1 MKERAERGTSR
12 AWPMADRS
20 VLATVLGLETWAAV
34 GVAAGLTALGVCVDL
49 LRVGTLGPIF
59 TVCYVA
65 GCLLAVAWV
74 RREGLFWPV
83 VLPPLLVAVAVPAVV
98 LLAGTPRPGT
108 GMAER
113 LLVIAAPLVNAFPIM
128 AWTCGVVL
136 LAGLIRVFTQRLG
149 RPRSGTGTSTTGEQQ
164 RPVSSRRGR
173 AADAAPEAAR
183 TSESP
188 QRS

>member
-1 MKERAERGTSR
+1 MSERAERGSSR

-20 VLATVLGLETWAAV
+20 VLATVLGVETWAAV
-34 GVAAGLTALGVCVDL
+34 GIAAGLTALGVCIDL
-49 LRVGTLGPIF
+49 LRIGALGPIF

-74 RREGLFWPV
+74 RRDGLFWPV

-98 LLAGTPRPGT
+98 LLAGSPRPGT
-108 GMAER
+108 GFAER
-113 LLVIAAPLVNAFPIM
+113 MLVIAAPLVNAFPIM
-128 AWTCGVVL
+128 AWTCGLVL
-136 LAGLIRVFTQRLG
+136 VAGLIRMVTQRLG
-149 RPRSGTGTSTTGEQQ
+149 RSRSGSGAAPTRERK

-173 AADAAPEAAR
+173 AADAAPGATR